1 MTSTLLFEG
10 KNIPVFQQETVGA
23 ALKRIGVPLAMECGG
38 KNRCGRCRIVF
49 TSGIFLIDGKIVDVP
64 AAGPVTA
71 NACAVRMLSSR
82 GSAEFP
88 AGKASASPHEDPG
101 IVLPAGIRS
110 AFSGTAV
117 ALDIGTTNVA
127 AVLLEGGRIVRA
139 AERVNAQIRC
149 GDNVIDRIAFAAR
162 PGGADDLKRA
172 LIDETVIPLIH
183 ALTAAPE
190 KIAQTAVAANSVMTH
205 FFFGVDASSLGQA
218 PYRPVKMHFSGTA
231 KSCGLTGL
239 PAETPVFGADLI
251 GGFVGGDI
259 SAGLTVSGFGSKEA
273 RELYMDIGTNCE
285 IVLND
290 RGRFTAL
297 SAAAGPAFE
306 RLGLRSD
313 HRGNIRHVRFR
324 GGKWILEPDIAEPAG
339 FCGTGLVD
347 LLAESG
353 RNHFTDDFGKRQ
365 NDPRLPGNL
374 ALSDAQTAEL
384 VTAKAA
390 VESALGVL
398 FRQTGIS
405 PGDIEKVYLA
415 GNFSEHLDIVN
426 GIYTGLLPD
435 IPPERFVKPGNTSLA
450 GAAAMLLDPEIRGR
464 TAEWRKVTR
473 HVNPAED
480 PHYPEIFASAMRIKR
495 GDFSTWSNRN

>member
-1 MTSTLLFEG
+1 MISTLLFEG

-23 ALKRIGVPLAMECGG
+23 ALRRGGIPLSMECGG
-38 KNRCGRCRIVF
+38 RNRCGRCRITF
-49 TSGIFLIDGKIVDVP
+49 TSGIFLIGGKIVDVP
-64 AAGPVTA
+64 AAAPVTA

-88 AGKASASPHEDPG
+88 SGRAQASPSEDPET
-101 IVLPAGIRS
+101 VLPAWILP

-117 ALDIGTTNVA
+117 ALDIGTTNA
-127 AVLLEGGRIVRA
+127 AALLIENGRIIRT
-139 AERVNAQIRC
+139 AERVNAQTRC

-162 PGGADDLKRA
+162 PGGADELRRT
-172 LIDETVIPLIH
+172 LIDETVIPLIR

-190 KIAQTAVAANSVMTH
+190 KIARIAVAANTVMTH
-205 FFFGVDASSLGQA
+205 FFFGVDASSMGQA
-218 PYRPVKMHFSGTA
+218 PYMPVKMHFSGTA
-231 KSCGLTGL
+231 KSCGLTGPL
-239 PAETPVFGADLI
+239 AETPVFGADLV
-251 GGFVGGDI
+251 GGFIGGDI

-290 RGRFTAL
+290 RGSFTAL

-306 RLGLRSD
+306 RSGLRSD
-313 HRGNIRHVRFR
+313 HSGNIRHVRFR
-324 GGKWILEPDIAEPAG
+324 RGKWLLDPDIAEPAG
-339 FCGTGLVD
+339 FCGTGLID

-398 FRQTGIS
+398 FRKTGVS
-405 PGDIEKVYLA
+405 PDNVEKVYLA
-415 GNFSEHLDIVN
+415 GNFSKHLDIAN

-435 IPPERFVKPGNTSLA
+435 VPSERFVKLGNASLA
-450 GAAAMLLDPEIRGR
+450 GAAAMLLDAEFRRR
-464 TAEWRKVTR
+464 TEEWHKVTR
-473 HVNPAED
+473 HVNPAEE
-480 PHYPEIFASAMRIKR
+480 PGYTEIFASAMRVKKGESSI
-495 GDFSTWSNRN
+495 WSDKN